1 MSARWLR
8 PSIFQHFE
16 IILLPYKPPHG
27 RVHLV
32 HIDRN
37 GGFNIPRVV
46 QFIGNGIAISF
57 HILFPVSTPK
67 AHSETSV
74 LKINSHLPAPTT
86 NYPYS
91 TIWPSIYAC
100 PTCDAVR
107 RNAYTGICPTT
118 HITSIVSIHRD
129 RHVEGLTETGLDLQH
144 TRAMRMGPREDKQTH
159 IPAGP
164 SYIKYTGQQVLF
176 DLRRLLSTRNIP
188 GFLAWQ
194 SAQRSFPG
202 TVLIN
207 SCKALS
213 FRACWRLLRAEA
225 IVEWWHREE
234 GE

>member
-1 MSARWLR
+1 MCRGGRAEPKSKAPSSFRWQRRRRVFRRSVGVAGVMSARWLR

-91 TIWPSIYAC
+91 TI
-100 PTCDAVR
+100 
-107 RNAYTGICPTT
+107 
-118 HITSIVSIHRD
+118 
-129 RHVEGLTETGLDLQH
+129 
-144 TRAMRMGPREDKQTH
+144 
-159 IPAGP
+159 
-164 SYIKYTGQQVLF
+164 
-176 DLRRLLSTRNIP
+176 
-188 GFLAWQ
+188 
-194 SAQRSFPG
+194 
-202 TVLIN
+202 
-207 SCKALS
+207 
-213 FRACWRLLRAEA
+213 
-225 IVEWWHREE
+225 
-234 GE
+234 